1 MHLSMLRWSRPMWR
15 TSVRFA
21 TPVRHPGVTSAGL
34 TGGSLAM
41 KLFHRSEPPI
51 WAEMSVAAPKNRW
64 NPSAVP
70 GSERLLLVQR
80 SVEMFLRTGSTL

>member
-1 MHLSMLRWSRPMWR
+1 MP
-15 TSVRFA
+15 F
-21 TPVRHPGVTSAGL
+21 VRHSEVTSAGL

-80 SVEMFLRTGSTL
+80 SVEMFLRTGSTLRVSGSMAFSPTTHSSLRQC

>member
-1 MHLSMLRWSRPMWR
+1 VFGDEAFS
-15 TSVRFA
+15 
-21 TPVRHPGVTSAGL
+21 
-34 TGGSLAM
+34 SLKA
-41 KLFHRSEPPI
+41 PI
-51 WAEMSVAAPKNRW
+51 WAEMSGAAPKNRW